1 MGGLDIEKEVGMC
14 GVCWNNNISDKK
26 MLLVYDALMLRWYE
40 CRKLSHEHRVN
51 RNYATAVKW
60 DAEAEA
66 YKEAAKI
73 LANVV
78 SE

>member
-1 MGGLDIEKEVGMC
+1 MRDLDIEKEVGGC
-14 GVCWNNNISDKK
+14 GVCCNNNISDKK
-26 MLLVYDALMLRWYE
+26 MLLVYDTLMLRWHE

-51 RNYATAVKW
+51 RNYNIAVKLEV
-60 DAEAEA
+60 EAEA